1 MIPISA
7 APGTV
12 MFINLDMSG
21 GGSGDLIPDDM
32 FLSTLWILSGIILTI
47 LTWYILL
54 CGIEKKLLGFK
65 ETFVKGLMLEDNDV
79 FGTILISSLVLLM
92 LIPGIMLGPFMGIIT
107 ILLLLIA
114 IFA

>member
-7 APGTV
+7 GNGTV

-21 GGSGDLIPDDM
+21 GGSGDLIPDNV
-32 FLSTLWILSGIILTI
+32 FLATLWILSGIFLTI

-54 CGIEKKLLGFK
+54 CSIEGKLLGFK
-65 ETFVKGLMLEDNDV
+65 ETFVKGLMLEDNEV
-79 FGTILISSLVLLM
+79 FGTILISFLILLM
-92 LIPGIMLGPFMGIIT
+92 LVPGIMLGPFMGIMT
-107 ILLLLIA
+107 ILVLLIA